1 MKKTNK
7 FLNILTT
14 MLILMLC
21 QNQAQAISTVVEKA
35 KDTTAT
41 INTTEILESESEV
54 IKKFSFKN
62 KLQRTPEAQIRSF
75 YKNFNKYT
83 QKNEI
88 DKLKEMYSDSYINND
103 GFDKHTIFTMAEKA
117 SGAYKDIEYK
127 TTIEKISVDGN
138 YAVVD
143 VNEFA
148 IGSTA
153 NEHEEIGDTG
163 LVSSDLY
170 YTDYLQKEGNKWK
183 IIATTMRQEKVAL
196 KYGETKGMPIEVI
209 APKLVP
215 ENTEYTVKVKTD
227 TPNGCL
233 VVGSIVN
240 EPIVYP
246 QVQKKDNY
254 RSVKSG
260 ELERVLRAN
269 KDGNN
274 EYAAITLGI
283 TRATIE
289 PPEVVFNMTGMAF
302 IITRVNIYKKNVKED
317 KEINDVKVSL
327 YR

>member
-1 MKKTNK
+1 MKKSNK
-7 FLNILTT
+7 FLVILTT
-14 MLILMLC
+14 MLFLMSC
-21 QNQAQAISTVVEKA
+21 QNQTQAIPAVVEKA
-35 KDTTAT
+35 QDTTAT
-41 INTTEILESESEV
+41 INSTEILDAESEV

-62 KLQRTPEAQIRSF
+62 KLQRTPEAQIRTF

-88 DKLKEMYSDSYINND
+88 DKLKELYSDSYLNND

-117 SGAYKDIEYK
+117 SGAYKDMEYK

-143 VNEFA
+143 INEFA

-153 NEHEEIGDTG
+153 TEHDEIGDTG
-163 LVSSDLY
+163 LATSDLY

-183 IIATTMRQEKVAL
+183 IIATTMKQEKVAL

-215 ENTEYTVKVKTD
+215 ENTEYTVKIKTES
-227 TPNGCL
+227 PNGCL

-246 QVQKKDNY
+246 QVQKKDSY

-260 ELERVLRAN
+260 ELERVLKSN

-274 EYAAITLGI
+274 EYAAVTLGI

-302 IITRVNIYKKNVKED
+302 IITRVNIHKKNVKED

-327 YR
+327 

>member
-54 IKKFSFKN
+54 IKKFCFKN

-327 YR
+327 

>member
-35 KDTTAT
+35 QDTTAT

-62 KLQRTPEAQIRSF
+62 KLQRTPEAQIRTF

-117 SGAYKDIEYK
+117 AGAYKDIEYK

-183 IIATTMRQEKVAL
+183 IIATTMKQEKVAL

-215 ENTEYTVKVKTD
+215 ENTEYTVKVKTE

-260 ELERVLRAN
+260 ELERVLKAN

-274 EYAAITLGI
+274 EYAAMTLGI

-327 YR
+327 